1 MSVETHLKELLYKHS
16 RVVLADFGTLMAHN
30 CAAQQNALKNTM
42 TPPRK
47 KVTFR
52 PSDEADDGLLMRRVQ
67 AHHTEPEQAGEEL
80 KEIISGWKNAL
91 QNENSVQIEGVGT
104 IFQSRDGNFQFA
116 SERSNN
122 FLPSSFGLP
131 EIELRP
137 IQREEDARS
146 IDGSTAYAGERR
158 LSLKTAEELEE
169 ETSPLL
175 PWLKYASMIL
185 LLISV
190 SMTAYYFYQ
199 QEERKKERVETLANT
214 ELSGYIEGAIF
225 YQESPLQLPPVEIEV
240 TNKFHVVAGAYRL
253 RENAERRIKDLRY
266 LGFEARYVGKNDYEL
281 HQVAYGSF
289 PTRREA
295 RKLLDEVRAET
306 GEKDAWILEWVQP

>member
-16 RVVLADFGTLMAHN
+16 RVVLSDFGTLMAHN
-30 CAAQQNALKNTM
+30 CTAQQNALKNTM

-47 KVTFR
+47 KVSFR
-52 PSDEADDGLLMRRVQ
+52 PSDEADDGLLLRRLQ
-67 AHHTEPEQAGEEL
+67 AHHPQPEQAGEEL
-80 KEIISGWKNAL
+80 SQVVSGWKNAL
-91 QNENSVQIEGVGT
+91 QNEKSLQIDGVGT

-131 EIELRP
+131 EIQLRP
-137 IQREEDARS
+137 VQREEEAPRMER
-146 IDGSTAYAGERR
+146 AAPYAGERR

-169 ETSPLL
+169 ENSPLL

-199 QEERKKERVETLANT
+199 QEEKKKERVETLANT
-214 ELSGYIEGAIF
+214 ELSGYIEGAVF

-240 TNKFHVVAGAYRL
+240 INKFHVVAGAYRL
-253 RENAERRIKDLRY
+253 RENAERRIQDLRY
-266 LGFEARYVGKNDYEL
+266 LGYEARYLGRNDYEL

-295 RKLLDEVRAET
+295 RKLLDEVRTDT
-306 GEKDAWILEWVQP
+306 GEKDAWILEWAQP